1 MNPKALIQHK
11 SDGQEI
17 SKSDLTSFISSYLN
31 NSINDND
38 MILFL
43 KAVHKNGMT
52 TNETFAFTEA
62 MIDSGEKIEFS
73 NMDNYVVDKHS
84 TGGIGDKVSIILA
97 PLMAASGLAIPM
109 IAGRS
114 LGHTGGTID
123 KLETIPNMN
132 LNLTINEFK
141 SNVENHGISIMEQ
154 SSSICPADK
163 KMYALRDIT
172 GTIDST
178 PLICG
183 SIMSKKIAEGIQGL
197 VLDIKTGNGAF
208 MNTMD
213 KAVELGDALQN
224 IGESFNISTDIIFS
238 SMDQPLG
245 NTAGMWCEVEESIS
259 TLKGNGPKDLLELT
273 FQLGSKLL
281 VQAGI
286 TKSET
291 SAISIQENLIQSGK
305 AYQKFEEFV
314 NAQNGITSEF
324 MSVNKPRYER
334 IITSDKSGF
343 ITSMDTLKIGWAL
356 VDLGCG
362 RRDKSDTLDP
372 TAGMEFIVKIGDE
385 IKSGDPIFRCFNS
398 KKNKLEKASQ
408 KLMNTVIIG
417 PKKKNHCLLYTSP
430 SPRDLSTS
438 RMPSSA

>member
-208 MNTMD
+208 MDTMD

-305 AYQKFEEFV
+305 AYQKFEEFI
-314 NAQNGITSEF
+314 NAQNGMTSELT
-324 MSVNKPRYER
+324 SVNKPRYET
-334 IITSDKSGF
+334 IIRSDKSGY

-385 IKSGDPIFRCFNS
+385 IKSGEPIFRCFNS
-398 KKNKLEKASQ
+398 KKNKLETASQ

-417 PKKKNHCLLYTSP
+417 PKKKNHLLF
-430 SPRDLSTS
+430 RNQ
-438 RMPSSA
+438 

>member
-31 NSINDND
+31 NSINDDD

-62 MIDSGEKIEFS
+62 MIESGEKIEFS

-305 AYQKFEEFV
+305 AYQKFEEFI
-314 NAQNGITSEF
+314 NAQNGMTSELT
-324 MSVNKPRYER
+324 SVNKPRYET
-334 IITSDKSGF
+334 IIRSDKSGY

-362 RRDKSDTLDP
+362 RRVKNDTLDP
-372 TAGMEFIVKIGDE
+372 TAGIEFFVKIGEE
-385 IKSGDPIFRCFNS
+385 IKSGEPIFRCFNS

-408 KLMNTVIIG
+408 KLMNTIIIG
-417 PKKKNHCLLYTSP
+417 PKKKNHLLF
-430 SPRDLSTS
+430 RNQ
-438 RMPSSA
+438 

>member
-1 MNPKALIQHK
+1 MNPKALIQSK
-11 SDGQEI
+11 SNGEEI
-17 SKSDLTSFISSYLN
+17 SKFDLTSFIYSYLKKN
-31 NSINDND
+31 ITDND

-43 KAVHKNGMT
+43 KAVHLNGMT
-52 TNETFAFTEA
+52 IDETFAFTEV
-62 MIDSGEKIEFS
+62 MIDSGEKIKFL
-73 NMDNYVVDKHS
+73 NTDNYVADKHS
-84 TGGIGDKVSIILA
+84 TGGVGDKVSIILA

-132 LNLTINEFK
+132 LNLTNKEFK
-141 SNVENHGISIMEQ
+141 SNVENHGVSIMEQ
-154 SSSICPADK
+154 SNSICPADK
-163 KMYALRDIT
+163 KLYALRDVT

-197 VLDIKTGNGAF
+197 VLDIKTGNGGF

-213 KAVELGDALQN
+213 KAVTLGNALKN
-224 IGESFNISTDIIFS
+224 IGESFNVNTDIVYS

-245 NTAGMWCEVEESIS
+245 NNAGMWCEIEESIS
-259 TLKGNGPKDLLELT
+259 TLKGEGPKDLLELT
-273 FQLGSKLL
+273 YQLGSKLL

-305 AYQKFEEFV
+305 AYQKFEEFI
-314 NAQNGITSEF
+314 NAQNGITSELLN
-324 MSVNKPRYER
+324 VNRPKYEKV
-334 IITSDKSGF
+334 IKSDETGYITA
-343 ITSMDTLKIGWAL
+343 MDTLKIGWAL

-362 RRDKSDTLDP
+362 RREKNETLDP
-372 TAGMEFIVKIGDE
+372 TAGIEFIVKIGDE

-398 KKNKLEKASQ
+398 KKSKLEIAS
-408 KLMNTVIIG
+408 KNLMKTITIG
-417 PKKKNHCLLYTSP
+417 SRKKSHRLFP
-430 SPRDLSTS
+430 SPEIITC
-438 RMPSSA
+438 

>member
-31 NSINDND
+31 NSINDDD

-172 GTIDST
+172 
-178 PLICG
+178 
-183 SIMSKKIAEGIQGL
+183 
-197 VLDIKTGNGAF
+197 
-208 MNTMD
+208 
-213 KAVELGDALQN
+213 
-224 IGESFNISTDIIFS
+224 
-238 SMDQPLG
+238 
-245 NTAGMWCEVEESIS
+245 
-259 TLKGNGPKDLLELT
+259 
-273 FQLGSKLL
+273 
-281 VQAGI
+281 
-286 TKSET
+286 
-291 SAISIQENLIQSGK
+291 
-305 AYQKFEEFV
+305 
-314 NAQNGITSEF
+314 
-324 MSVNKPRYER
+324 
-334 IITSDKSGF
+334 
-343 ITSMDTLKIGWAL
+343 
-356 VDLGCG
+356 
-362 RRDKSDTLDP
+362 
-372 TAGMEFIVKIGDE
+372 
-385 IKSGDPIFRCFNS
+385 
-398 KKNKLEKASQ
+398 
-408 KLMNTVIIG
+408 
-417 PKKKNHCLLYTSP
+417 CLLYTSP
-430 SPRDLSTS
+430 SPRDRQKS

>member
-73 NMDNYVVDKHS
+73 IMDNYVVDKHS

-172 GTIDST
+172 GTIDSM

-213 KAVELGDALQN
+213 KAVKLGVALQN

-305 AYQKFEEFV
+305 AYQKFEEFI
-314 NAQNGITSEF
+314 NAQNGMTAELT
-324 MSVNKPRYER
+324 SVNKTRYET
-334 IITSDKSGF
+334 IITSDKSGY

-385 IKSGDPIFRCFNS
+385 IKSGEPIFRCFNS

-417 PKKKNHCLLYTSP
+417 SKKKNHLLF
-430 SPRDLSTS
+430 RNQ
-438 RMPSSA
+438 

>member
-141 SNVENHGISIMEQ
+141 SNVENHGISIMQQ

-208 MNTMD
+208 MDTMD
-213 KAVELGDALQN
+213 KAVKLGDALQN
-224 IGESFNISTDIIFS
+224 IGESFNISTDIVFS

-305 AYQKFEEFV
+305 AYQKFEEFI
-314 NAQNGITSEF
+314 NAQNGMTSELT
-324 MSVNKPRYER
+324 SVNKPRYET
-334 IITSDKSGF
+334 IIRSDKSGY

-417 PKKKNHCLLYTSP
+417 PKKKNHLLF
-430 SPRDLSTS
+430 RNQ
-438 RMPSSA
+438 

>member
-31 NSINDND
+31 NSINDDD

-213 KAVELGDALQN
+213 KAVELGDALKN

-305 AYQKFEEFV
+305 AYQKFEEFI
-314 NAQNGITSEF
+314 NAQNGMTSELTI
-324 MSVNKPRYER
+324 VNKPRYET
-334 IITSDKSGF
+334 IIRSDKSGY

-385 IKSGDPIFRCFNS
+385 IKSGEPIFRCFNS

-417 PKKKNHCLLYTSP
+417 PKKKNHLLF
-430 SPRDLSTS
+430 RNQ
-438 RMPSSA
+438 

>member
-31 NSINDND
+31 NSINDDD

-305 AYQKFEEFV
+305 AYQKFEEFI
-314 NAQNGITSEF
+314 NAQNGMTSELT
-324 MSVNKPRYER
+324 SVNKPRYET
-334 IITSDKSGF
+334 IIRSDKSGY

-417 PKKKNHCLLYTSP
+417 PKKKNHLLF
-430 SPRDLSTS
+430 RNQ
-438 RMPSSA
+438 

>member
-31 NSINDND
+31 NSINDDD

-208 MNTMD
+208 MDTMD

-291 SAISIQENLIQSGK
+291 SAISIQEDLIQSGK
-305 AYQKFEEFV
+305 AYQKFEEFI
-314 NAQNGITSEF
+314 NAQNGMTAELT
-324 MSVNKPRYER
+324 SVNKPRYET
-334 IITSDKSGF
+334 IIRSDKSGY

-362 RRDKSDTLDP
+362 RRDKSNTLDP

-417 PKKKNHCLLYTSP
+417 PKKKNHLLF
-430 SPRDLSTS
+430 RNQ
-438 RMPSSA
+438 

>member
-213 KAVELGDALQN
+213 KAVKLGVALQN

-305 AYQKFEEFV
+305 AYQKFEEFI
-314 NAQNGITSEF
+314 NAQNGMTSELT
-324 MSVNKPRYER
+324 SVNKPRYET
-334 IITSDKSGF
+334 IIRSDKSGY

-417 PKKKNHCLLYTSP
+417 PKKKNHLLF
-430 SPRDLSTS
+430 RNQ
-438 RMPSSA
+438 

>member
-31 NSINDND
+31 NSINDDD

-208 MNTMD
+208 MDTMD

-305 AYQKFEEFV
+305 AYQKFEEFI
-314 NAQNGITSEF
+314 NAQNGMTAELTN
-324 MSVNKPRYER
+324 VNKPRYET
-334 IITSDKSGF
+334 IITSDKSGY

-385 IKSGDPIFRCFNS
+385 IKSGEPIFRCFNS
-398 KKNKLEKASQ
+398 KKNKLETASQ
-408 KLMNTVIIG
+408 KLINTVIIG
-417 PKKKNHCLLYTSP
+417 PKKKNHLLF
-430 SPRDLSTS
+430 RNQ
-438 RMPSSA
+438 

>member
-31 NSINDND
+31 NSINDDD

-213 KAVELGDALQN
+213 KAVELGDALKN

-305 AYQKFEEFV
+305 AYQKFEEFI
-314 NAQNGITSEF
+314 NAQNGMTSELT
-324 MSVNKPRYER
+324 SVNKPRYET
-334 IITSDKSGF
+334 IIRSDKSGY

-385 IKSGDPIFRCFNS
+385 IKSGEPIFRCFNS

-417 PKKKNHCLLYTSP
+417 SKKKNHLLF
-430 SPRDLSTS
+430 RNQ
-438 RMPSSA
+438 

>member
-11 SDGQEI
+11 SDGYEI

-31 NSINDND
+31 NSINDDD

-305 AYQKFEEFV
+305 AYQKFEEFI
-314 NAQNGITSEF
+314 NAQNGMTSELT
-324 MSVNKPRYER
+324 SVNKPRYET
-334 IITSDKSGF
+334 IIRSDKSGY

-385 IKSGDPIFRCFNS
+385 IKSGEPIFRCFNS

-417 PKKKNHCLLYTSP
+417 PKKKNHLLF
-430 SPRDLSTS
+430 RNQ
-438 RMPSSA
+438 

>member
-31 NSINDND
+31 NSINDDD

-62 MIDSGEKIEFS
+62 MIDSGEKIQFS

-213 KAVELGDALQN
+213 KAVKLGGALQN

-305 AYQKFEEFV
+305 AYQKFEEFI
-314 NAQNGITSEF
+314 NAQNGMTSELT
-324 MSVNKPRYER
+324 SVNKPRYET
-334 IITSDKSGF
+334 IIRSDKSGY

-372 TAGMEFIVKIGDE
+372 TAGTEFIVKIGDE

-417 PKKKNHCLLYTSP
+417 PKKKNHLLF
-430 SPRDLSTS
+430 RNQ
-438 RMPSSA
+438 

>member
-62 MIDSGEKIEFS
+62 MIESGEKIEFS

-208 MNTMD
+208 MDTMD

-291 SAISIQENLIQSGK
+291 SAFSIQENLIQSGK
-305 AYQKFEEFV
+305 AYQKFEEFI
-314 NAQNGITSEF
+314 NAQNGMTSELT
-324 MSVNKPRYER
+324 SVNKPRYET
-334 IITSDKSGF
+334 IIRSDKSGY

-362 RRDKSDTLDP
+362 RRDKSNTLDP

-398 KKNKLEKASQ
+398 KKNKLETASQ

-417 PKKKNHCLLYTSP
+417 PKKKNHLLF
-430 SPRDLSTS
+430 RNQ
-438 RMPSSA
+438 

>member
-62 MIDSGEKIEFS
+62 MIESGEKIEFS

-172 GTIDST
+172 GTIDSM

-324 MSVNKPRYER
+324 MSVNKPRYEK
-334 IITSDKSGF
+334 IIRSDKSGY

-362 RRDKSDTLDP
+362 RRDKNDTLDS

-385 IKSGDPIFRCFNS
+385 IKSGEPIFRCFNS

-408 KLMNTVIIG
+408 KLMNTIIIG
-417 PKKKNHCLLYTSP
+417 PKKKNHLLF
-430 SPRDLSTS
+430 RNQ
-438 RMPSSA
+438 

>member
-31 NSINDND
+31 NSINDDD

-62 MIDSGEKIEFS
+62 MIESGEKIEFS

-305 AYQKFEEFV
+305 AYQKFEEFI
-314 NAQNGITSEF
+314 NAQNGMTSELT
-324 MSVNKPRYER
+324 SVNKPRYET
-334 IITSDKSGF
+334 IIRSDKSGY

-385 IKSGDPIFRCFNS
+385 IKSGEPIFRCFNS

-417 PKKKNHCLLYTSP
+417 SKKKNHLLF
-430 SPRDLSTS
+430 RNQ
-438 RMPSSA
+438 

>member
-17 SKSDLTSFISSYLN
+17 SKSDLISFISSYLN
-31 NSINDND
+31 NSINDDD

-62 MIDSGEKIEFS
+62 MIESGEKIEFS

-305 AYQKFEEFV
+305 AYQKFEEFI
-314 NAQNGITSEF
+314 NAQNGMTSELT
-324 MSVNKPRYER
+324 SVNKPRYET
-334 IITSDKSGF
+334 IIRSDKSGY

-417 PKKKNHCLLYTSP
+417 PKKKNHLLF
-430 SPRDLSTS
+430 RNQ
-438 RMPSSA
+438 

>member
-141 SNVENHGISIMEQ
+141 SNVENRGISIMEQ

-208 MNTMD
+208 MDTMD

-305 AYQKFEEFV
+305 AYQKFEEFI
-314 NAQNGITSEF
+314 NAQNGMTAELTN
-324 MSVNKPRYER
+324 VNKPRYET
-334 IITSDKSGF
+334 IIKSDKSGY
-343 ITSMDTLKIGWAL
+343 ITNMDTLKIGWAL

-417 PKKKNHCLLYTSP
+417 PKKKNHLLF
-430 SPRDLSTS
+430 RNQ
-438 RMPSSA
+438 